1 MKKVLVLA
9 VAIFGAVMAQAVSC
23 ERTINYMTTDAQT
36 WENNGALAMVF
47 ANSDFAEVKKL
58 IGTKTGSELKSAL
71 EAKTLRTTSGSA
83 AVQTFTSD
91 MSSIF
96 AYTFAYT
103 EGASVMLPDDKVFS
117 MIFSDNEFTAFTW
130 VHWTDARDGKTD
142 GLELGTDDFAYDAT
156 ISEFQAE
163 SSSVPEPGMLALLA
177 LGVAGLALKRK
188 VA

>member
-1 MKKVLVLA
+1 MKKLLVLA
-9 VAIFGAVMAQAVSC
+9 VVVFGAVLAQAGSC
-23 ERTINYMTTDAQT
+23 DWQILYRTNDAQA
-36 WENNGALAMVF
+36 WADNGALAMVF

-71 EAKTLRTTSGSA
+71 EAKTLQTTSGSA
-83 AVQTFTSD
+83 AVQTVTSD
-91 MSSIF
+91 MSGIF
-96 AYTFAYT
+96 AYTET
-103 EGASVMLPDDKVFS
+103 TSVTLPDDKVFS
-117 MIFSDNEFTAFTW
+117 MLFSDNEFTAFTW
-130 VHWTDARDGKTD
+130 VHWTDARDGETD
-142 GLELGTDDFAYDAT
+142 GLALGTDDFAYDAT